1 MLFKT
6 SQDSSPSTKPKTS
19 DVDLDKKESPI
30 SWIRTVFPS
39 RFSSIFLFF
48 KTPSDFWS
56 AKSPKPRLLLLNHKK
71 SKGFPLASTLS
82 TNQLLV
88 VTSIIFLFW
97 WLFHLLFLFF
107 FSGLTCHLFLFTTL
121 VEWFYCFFCVFVFLL
136 FRCACHIF
144 STFFPSKHH
153 YFSTKAEKNTTTP
166 ENRILFWKKSTPPF
180 SSEEKKNINRIG
192 SVGRKGPKKTTT
204 NLYHNPTNASLIKNR
219 SFLSIG

>member
-136 FRCACHIF
+136 LNCTHKDGHE
-144 STFFPSKHH
+144 S
-153 YFSTKAEKNTTTP
+153 
-166 ENRILFWKKSTPPF
+166 
-180 SSEEKKNINRIG
+180 G
-192 SVGRKGPKKTTT
+192 G
-204 NLYHNPTNASLIKNR
+204 
-219 SFLSIG
+219 